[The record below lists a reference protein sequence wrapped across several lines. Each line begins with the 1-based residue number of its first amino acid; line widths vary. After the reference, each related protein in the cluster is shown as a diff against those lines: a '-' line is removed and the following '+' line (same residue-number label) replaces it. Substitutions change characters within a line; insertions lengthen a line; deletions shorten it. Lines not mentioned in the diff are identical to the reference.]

1 MAPSDSP
8 AANVQPLSV
17 QALHDKIIAG
27 VVDVIDVRPPGARA
41 LAPFP
46 YPHEVLDEASFPRL
60 AALPRD
66 LPIAFL
72 CHHGNSSRRAAEHFL
87 GLGFHDVYNVEGGI
101 DAWSAEIDPKVPRY

>member
-1 MAPSDSP
+1 MAPPSDPP
-8 AANVQPLSV
+8 AVVKPLSV

-27 VVDVIDVRPPGARA
+27 VIDVIDIRPPGARA

-46 YPHEVLDEASFPRL
+46 HPHEVLDEASFARL
-60 AALPRD
+60 AALPKD

-101 DAWSAEIDPKVPRY
+101 DAWSTVIDPKVPRY